1 LKRSSQYQRYVLPL
15 LLRVD
20 PEATHDRTLSALAL
34 AQRWSAGRA
43 ILRRL
48 AGNIPQNGV
57 QLFGLNFPNILGVA
71 AGFDK
76 SVRVA
81 PGLAIL
87 GFGHIE
93 TGTITPRPQVGNPK
107 PRVFRLLQDEALINR
122 MGFPNIG
129 ADAAVARLRDLAKV
143 DRQYV
148 LGVSI
153 GKQKDTALA
162 DAVIDYLTVLHA
174 TYMYADYLA
183 VNISSPNTPELRN
196 LQGSRYLADLLSAL
210 MSESHMLAQKHG
222 IVKRPLL
229 VKIAPDLN
237 WGELDSILQVALDQG
252 VDGIIAT
259 NTTVG
264 RAGLQGTNRSE
275 RGGMSGVPLSIQSTK
290 IIRYIAQHTDG
301 LMPIIGVGGIRSAA
315 DVQAKIDAGASLVQL
330 YTGLVYQGPG
340 LAGRILRSLKKSANV
355 ANLQT

>member
-1 LKRSSQYQRYVLPL
+1 MKRSGQYQRYILPL
-15 LLRVD
+15 LSRVD
-20 PEATHDRTLSALAL
+20 PEAAHDLTLSALAL

-48 AGNIPQNGV
+48 AGDIPQDGV

-81 PGLAIL
+81 PGLAKL

-93 TGTITPRPQVGNPK
+93 TGTITPRPQTGNPK

-129 ADAAVARLRDLAKV
+129 ADAAVARLRDLAEV

-162 DAVIDYLTVLHA
+162 DAVIDYVTVLHA

-183 VNISSPNTPELRN
+183 VNINSPNTPELRK

-210 MSESHMLAQKHG
+210 MSESRILAQKHG
-222 IVKRPLL
+222 IAKRPLL
-229 VKIAPDLN
+229 IKIAPDLD
-237 WGELDSILQVALDQG
+237 WGELDGILQIALDQG
-252 VDGIIAT
+252 IDGIIAT

-264 RAGLQGTNRSE
+264 WAGLQGANRSE
-275 RGGMSGVPLSIQSTK
+275 RGGLSGVPLSLQSTK
-290 IIRYIAQHTDG
+290 IIRYIAQHTNG
-301 LMPIIGVGGIRSAA
+301 MMPIIGVGGIRSAA

-340 LAGRILRSLKKSANV
+340 LAGRILRSLTKSANV

>member
-1 LKRSSQYQRYVLPL
+1 MKRSGQYQRYILPL
-15 LLRVD
+15 LSRVD
-20 PEATHDRTLSALAL
+20 PEAAHDRTLSALAM

-48 AGNIPQNGV
+48 AGDIPQDGV

-76 SVRVA
+76 SVRAA
-81 PGLAIL
+81 PGLAEL

-93 TGTITPRPQVGNPK
+93 TGTITPRPQAGNPK

-129 ADAAVARLRDLAKV
+129 ADAAVARLRDLAEA

-162 DAVIDYLTVLHA
+162 DAVIDYVTVLHA
-174 TYMYADYLA
+174 TYIYADYLA
-183 VNISSPNTPELRN
+183 ANISSPNTPELRK

-210 MSESHMLAQKHG
+210 MSESRMLAQKHG
-222 IVKRPLL
+222 IAKRPLL
-229 VKIAPDLN
+229 IKIAPDLT
-237 WGELDSILQVALDQG
+237 WEELDAILQVALDHG

-264 RAGLQGTNRSE
+264 RAGLQGAKRSE
-275 RGGMSGVPLSIQSTK
+275 AGGLSGVPLSLQSTN

-301 LMPIIGVGGIRSAA
+301 MPIIGVGGIRSAA
-315 DVQAKIDAGASLVQL
+315 DAQAKIDAGASLVQL

-340 LAGRILRSLKKSANV
+340 LAGRILRGLTKPANV
-355 ANLQT
+355 ANIQT